1 MAKAKS
7 DDKAAAKRRTP
18 RTLQGA
24 VLGTEPPRQT
34 CLSGSRAQEGATDPH
49 HPTVGD
55 LPGTCDRAA
64 GLSGLSLRR

>member
-7 DDKAAAKRRTP
+7 DDKAAPNGDASTKGPSSAQSRRDNLPRWRPRARRT
-18 RTLQGA
+18 TN
-24 VLGTEPPRQT
+24 
-34 CLSGSRAQEGATDPH
+34 PH

-55 LPGTCDRAA
+55 LPGTGDRAA